1 LFDEGKTLLS
11 DFDGRFS
18 FREVTEKESRNLSR
32 LLALNEYP
40 SATPVRATEHSLIDP
55 RCHMTRFCALA
66 GFALAVSLA
75 SGNSADAVA
84 AVKKVPTQKA
94 QIQKVQAQKVPAQKV
109 QTQKGHAHH
118 LLKAEEDLVAAEA
131 SIASGNLS
139 QAQKH
144 VAAAVKQLE
153 EAIAHHHKHH
163 ISQPASGGGTVGK
176 VANRARHAHHHAT
189 LKQAVA
195 ELVVAERELKAGAGA
210 QASKEIVKASKTI
223 KNAVTSHHH
232 LFGKT

>member
-1 LFDEGKTLLS
+1 
-11 DFDGRFS
+11 
-18 FREVTEKESRNLSR
+18 
-32 LLALNEYP
+32 
-40 SATPVRATEHSLIDP
+40 
-55 RCHMTRFCALA
+55 MTRFCALA

-84 AVKKVPTQKA
+84 AAKKA
-94 QIQKVQAQKVPAQKV
+94 PA
-109 QTQKGHAHH
+109 QKGHAHH

-153 EAIAHHHKHH
+153 EAIAHHKHH
-163 ISQPASGGGTVGK
+163 ISQPATGGGTVGN

-195 ELVVAERELKAGAGA
+195 ELVVAEKELKAGAGA